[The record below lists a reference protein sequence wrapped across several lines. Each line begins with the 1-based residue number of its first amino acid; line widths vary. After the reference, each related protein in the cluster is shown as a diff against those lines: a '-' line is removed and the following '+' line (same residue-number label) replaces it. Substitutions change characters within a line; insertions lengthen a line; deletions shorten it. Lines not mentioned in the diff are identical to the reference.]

1 MQASGFLTD
10 LLKSERIGKGERGRV
25 DDDKGRSSPR
35 RHWPQKAVTAQA
47 ATAASNGELR
57 SRFWTRRINIA
68 ALTGGRGACLDELG
82 AKLCTPF
89 NT

>member
-1 MQASGFLTD
+1 MQVSGFLTD
-10 LLKSERIGKGERGRV
+10 LLKSDRISNGERGGV

-35 RHWPQKAVTAQA
+35 QHWPQKAVTAQA

-68 ALTGGRGACLDELG
+68 ALTGGRGARLDELG